1 MTDSY
6 RKALEDAKRKLLELV
21 SQRDQIGVD
30 IERLKAVIEA
40 LANMLDNPED
50 TSSELCEMESILGPG
65 GLTDA
70 VRRTLEASTAR
81 GMTPVEVRDA
91 LVSSGL
97 DLSRYVNPLA
107 SIHTILKRLVK
118 ADDAR
123 PAIID
128 GDETVY
134 QWKGIRRFPRLRIA
148 HKQAFIGKHGS
159 VANIGRN
166 YAPGLGGLPDKKE

>member
-81 GMTPVEVRDA
+81 GMTPFVPVLTFLDMSTR
-91 LVSSGL
+91 LRPSTQFSSDSLRQMMQG
-97 DLSRYVNPLA
+97 
-107 SIHTILKRLVK
+107 
-118 ADDAR
+118 
-123 PAIID
+123 
-128 GDETVY
+128 
-134 QWKGIRRFPRLRIA
+134 PRLSTEMRLSI
-148 HKQAFIGKHGS
+148 S
-159 VANIGRN
+159 GRELGDF
-166 YAPGLGGLPDKKE
+166 PGFA

>member
-6 RKALEDAKRKLLELV
+6 RKVLEDSKRKLLELV
-21 SQRDQIGVD
+21 NQRDQISAD
-30 IERLKAVIEA
+30 IERVKAVIEA
-40 LANMLDNPED
+40 IANMLDNPED
-50 TSSELCEMESILGPG
+50 TSSELSEMEGILGPG

-70 VRRTLEASTAR
+70 VRRTLEASTTR
-81 GMTPVEVRDA
+81 GMTPVEVRHA

-123 PAIID
+123 TAIID

-134 QWKGIRRFPRLRIA
+134 QWKGIRRFPRLRTTRQ
-148 HKQAFIGKHGS
+148 QAFIGKHRS
-159 VANIGRN
+159 IVNIGRN
-166 YAPGLGGLPDKKE
+166 YTPRVSELPNKKE